1 MPKRNK
7 RSDQDGIYERSDSPC
22 YWASFTD
29 ANGKRVRRSTG
40 VRKSQEGRKEAE
52 ALLAKWRL
60 EAYRARHWEEVPPKS
75 FDELML
81 EYLRARRDKRSH
93 RDDLTRARQLR
104 RYFTGAVMNTLRPAE
119 INRYM
124 TERRAEGV
132 APATVNRELALL
144 SAAINLANRDWEW
157 GLPNPVAGRKLRE
170 PEGRIRWITRSE
182 AAALVQA
189 ARGIARSPYLA
200 DFIVTALH
208 TGCRSGELLGREW
221 RRLDL
226 SAGLI
231 HLEAHHTKAAKRR
244 SVPLNQTA
252 RRAILSRARYRAK
265 HCPGTP
271 WVFCRKNGERLEWLQ
286 RSFKLACARAGIEDF
301 RIHDLRHTC
310 AAWLVSAGVPLPEV
324 RDLLGHAS
332 ITMTERYAHL
342 APDNVR
348 AAVSRL
354 DGDESRYSHAGEE
367 VSAGELR
374 EVM

>member
-1 MPKRNK
+1 MPRRNK

-60 EAYRARHWEEVPPKS
+60 EAYRTRQWDEVPPKT
-75 FDELML
+75 FDELIL
-81 EYLRARRDKRSH
+81 EYLRARGDKRSH
-93 RDDLTRARQLR
+93 RDDLGRARQLR
-104 RYFTGAVMNTLRPAE
+104 RYFAGVVVNTLRPVD
-119 INRYM
+119 INRYIAQ
-124 TERRAEGV
+124 RKAEGV
-132 APATVNRELALL
+132 SPATVNRDLALL

-157 GLPNPVAGRKLRE
+157 CLPNPVAGRKLRE
-170 PEGRIRWITRSE
+170 PEGRIRWISRSE
-182 AAALVQA
+182 AAAMVQA
-189 ARGIARSPYLA
+189 ARGIPRAPYLA
-200 DFIVTALH
+200 DFIVTALN
-208 TGCRSGELLGREW
+208 TGCRAGELLGLEW
-221 RRLDL
+221 RRVDL
-226 SAGLI
+226 QEGLI

-252 RRAILSRARYRAK
+252 RRAILSRARYRAE
-265 HCPGTP
+265 HCPASP
-271 WVFCRKNGERLEWLQ
+271 WVFCRKNGQRLEWLH
-286 RSFKLACARAGIEDF
+286 RSFRLACARAGIEDF

-310 AAWLVSAGVPLPEV
+310 AAWLVTAGVPLPEV

-354 DGDESRYSHAGEE
+354 DEPASRSGHAGKIE
-367 VSAGELR
+367 VPEQLQ
-374 EVM
+374 EVL